1 MLNAKDFQNLDSKNF
16 GNWPIPVKAVIIMI
30 LCLAALGAGYWF
42 DTQYQLISLAGIQEE
57 EEKLRKDFKDK
68 QWKAATLPKLK
79 EQLAEIEATIKEQK
93 NRLPSEAEVAELIT
107 EISQQMIASGLEQE
121 LFKPNYTNKKQEKN
135 VYETLPIEIYVKGD
149 YHSFGKFVS
158 GVAAMPR
165 IVTQHDISITAPLF
179 SGGGAPNAKVDRRL
193 TMKMI
198 SQIYR
203 YLEEKPPEPEQ
214 ANQPKDAAAA
224 PLKTEPKK

>member
-1 MLNAKDFQNLDSKNF
+1 MFNAKDFQNLDSKNF
-16 GNWPIPVKAVIIMI
+16 GNWPIPVKMVIIII
-30 LCLAALGAGYWF
+30 LCIAELGAGYWF
-42 DTQYQLISLAGIQEE
+42 DTQHQLISLAVVQQE

-121 LFKPNYTNKKQEKN
+121 LFKPNYNNKKQEKN
-135 VYETLPIEIYVKGD
+135 VYETLPIEIHVKGD

-165 IVTQHDISITAPLF
+165 IVTQHDIFITAPTF
-179 SGGGAPNAKVDRRL
+179 SAPNPKADKRLSMKV
-193 TMKMI
+193 I

-214 ANQPKDAAAA
+214 PNQAKNDQ
-224 PLKTEPKK
+224 KNDQKK